1 MDKETKRVIA
11 LRYMLPPFVTLLIV
25 SVALW
30 LKHIFPFGT
39 NTIDYY
45 DMGQQIAAFYYHVY
59 DALHGTKSLFYDW
72 YSALGT
78 NMTMNTSG
86 CSSISLFNLLLYFV
100 PRDGILPALSVFTMI
115 KMACMSLTMY
125 HFLHKTIH
133 ADYIWEFCFS
143 VCYGLCGFAM
153 MYYITNQWLDVAVIF
168 PLLICALVRL
178 CREGRMTSYVVY
190 LTICLAGSYYQS
202 FMILILIVLSVG
214 IYYFTIAKENQEER
228 KSAVLRLAIGTLLAF
243 GISAFILVPQLIQT
257 FGSTRFENNNKEGN
271 FYLGILKQVKGA
283 YTTRW
288 WSLLGLS
295 LPFAVI
301 FRGIV
306 VGIRSSKTWKE
317 YRSGEYFRKDLFF
330 ICIITMMCLEL
341 LFESVNLMWHFG
353 SYVGYPIRNGFILSL
368 VVLTAACYYSKRQ
381 ETDGGTEK
389 EKSLLYKLL
398 LGSVSTA
405 IIAGLVIYAYQSRTD
420 WVLRSVF
427 HLTALICGSSFLLYS
442 GLLWSYHA
450 AVRSGADRTR
460 MFQHTAIVSLL
471 LAELLIFA
479 YMMLGKPAYTTGYS
493 EQAEQS
499 GSYIA
504 ESIELRNELGIQES
518 TVARIKN
525 PDTELNANY
534 PFVMQHA
541 SLSNWTH
548 MIEPSFQR
556 GAVDWGYSIQYM
568 RVLDAGGTAF
578 SDALIGIRN
587 VISMNEQ
594 PKELYEEIDR
604 TTVGEGTA
612 SKEYILYRCKY
623 TLPFGVAIS
632 GYSNNKVDVGTLDL
646 SKDRFAVQNE
656 VYTLM
661 QPETG
666 RPLIETVCSG
676 DGVADAHQQIEV
688 KGHQVLYF
696 AGATSDS
703 DEGNMV
709 ISVNGKPIAVPT
721 IGSPKQALYPAYFN
735 NNLVCL
741 GVFENERV
749 SVDLEF
755 AEVDEEKRTEQ
766 GEYFSIGAMDL
777 DLLEDLCSKYSSSD
791 TKVETSNTSLSL
803 VVENAPAD
811 SVLLLPVKYD
821 RGFHAKVNA
830 VDTEI
835 SQGYGIFT
843 VVPLQEGNNQITMN
857 FIPTGMKVGSMI
869 SLLTLL
875 AANYLLTR
883 KKKTGKLIGFETN
896 HLVQKVVW
904 VIFIFAW
911 ATAILIIYVIP
922 ILYAPIGLLT
932 Q

>member
-86 CSSISLFNLLLYFV
+86 CSSISFFNLLLYFV
-100 PRDGILPALSVFTMI
+100 PRDGILQALSIFTMV

-133 ADYIWEFCFS
+133 ADAIWEFCFS

-214 IYYFTIAKENQEER
+214 MYYLTTGKEKKEER
-228 KSAVLRLAIGTLLAF
+228 KAAVLRLAIGTLLAF

-271 FYLGILKQVKGA
+271 FYLGILKQVKGV

-301 FRGIV
+301 LRGIV
-306 VGIRSSKTWKE
+306 TGIRSSKTWKE

-330 ICIITMMCLEL
+330 IGMIIMVCLEL

-353 SYVGYPIRNGFILSL
+353 SYVGYPIRNGFIMSL
-368 VVLTAACYYSKRQ
+368 VVLTAACYYTKRQ
-381 ETDGGTEK
+381 KTDGSK
-389 EKSLLYKLL
+389 DDEKSLLYKLL

-442 GLLWSYHA
+442 GLLWSDQA
-450 AVRSGADRTR
+450 AVRAGADRTR
-460 MFQHTAIVSLL
+460 MFQHTAVVNLL

-479 YMMLGKPAYTTGYS
+479 YIMLGKPAYTTGYS

-504 ESIELRNELGIQES
+504 ESIEIKNELGIQES

-534 PFVMQHA
+534 PFIMQHA

-568 RVLDAGGTAF
+568 RVLDAGGTVF

-587 VISMNEQ
+587 VISVNEQ
-594 PKELYEEIDR
+594 PEELYEEIGR
-604 TTVGEGTA
+604 TAVGEGAT

-623 TLPFGVAIS
+623 TLPFGIAIS
-632 GYSNNKVDVGTLDL
+632 GYSNDELDAGDSDL
-646 SKDRFAVQNE
+646 TKDRFAVQNE
-656 VYTLM
+656 VYALL

-666 RPLIETVCSG
+666 RPFIETVCTG
-676 DGVADAHQQIEV
+676 DGATDAHQQIDV
-688 KGHQVLYF
+688 KGRQVLYF

-709 ISVNGKPIAVPT
+709 ISVNGKQILVPT
-721 IGSPKQALYPAYFN
+721 IGSPEQVSYPAYFN
-735 NNLVCL
+735 NNLICL

-749 SVDLEF
+749 RIDIAF
-755 AEVDEEKRTEQ
+755 TEVDEEKRIEQ
-766 GEYFSIGAMDL
+766 DECFSVGAMDL
-777 DLLEDLCSKYSSSD
+777 DLLENLCSRYSSVD
-791 TKVETSNTSLSL
+791 TKAETSDTSLSL

-830 VDTEI
+830 VDTGI

-843 VVPLQEGNNQITMN
+843 VIPLQEGNNQVIMN
-857 FIPTGMKVGSMI
+857 FIPTGMKAGSVI
-869 SLLTLL
+869 SLLALL
-875 AANYLLTR
+875 AANYLLIR
-883 KKKTGKLIGFETN
+883 KRKAGGPTGLETN
-896 HLVQKVVW
+896 HRLQKMVW
-904 VIFIFAW
+904 VIFIVTW

-932 Q
+932 K